1 MRLVRRWK
9 KRWRRF
15 LFEQLAST
23 VRRGELRPFKVDP
36 EGVWFETAHGF
47 AVLCNFEDHILELDV
62 HPVWEEMET
71 TFISN
76 NVRAGD
82 VFLDVGAYIGHFSML
97 AAQHQP
103 ARVLAFEPVP
113 GTFDLLVRNIR
124 HNKLGDII
132 EPVNMALGS
141 RDRTAKSVCAL
152 GPKNHLEHTLD
163 DDHADLA
170 TVEVRIGPLDGWLK
184 DHAPLDR
191 VDFIQ
196 VDIEGYEHEFL
207 RGARQTIHSFRPMVL
222 MEVEEYR
229 LAKFAVTA
237 EEVFGFMKEAGY
249 EYLRV
254 GPDEIVR
261 GTCPEKDLSIT
272 RSFVFYTAQRHPV
285 Y

>member
-1 MRLVRRWK
+1 MRLVKKWK

-15 LFEQLAST
+15 LFEQLASA
-23 VRRGELRPFKVDP
+23 VRRGELRPFRVDLD
-36 EGVWFETAHGF
+36 GVWFETAHGF
-47 AVLCNFEDHILELDV
+47 AVLCNFEDRILELDV

-71 TFISN
+71 TFVSSN
-76 NVRAGD
+76 IRPGD
-82 VFLDVGAYIGHFSML
+82 VFVDVGANIGYFSML
-97 AAQHQP
+97 AAQNQP

-113 GTFDLLVRNIR
+113 GTFDLLTRNIR
-124 HNKLGDII
+124 HNNLGEII

-152 GPKNHLEHTLD
+152 GPKNHIEYTLD
-163 DDHADLA
+163 DDDAGLA

-184 DHAPLDR
+184 EHASIER
-191 VDFIQ
+191 VDFIK
-196 VDIEGYEHEFL
+196 VDIEGYEYEFL
-207 RGARQTIHSFRPMVL
+207 RGARETIRSFRPMVL

-229 LAKFAVTA
+229 LAKFGVTA

-254 GPDEIVR
+254 GPEEIVP
-261 GTCPEKDLSIT
+261 GTCPEKDLSMT
-272 RSFVFYTAQRHPV
+272 RNFVFYTPQRPPE